1 MDMFFIL
8 KMASSYNTQKINT
21 ISKILE
27 AISNDSYIDWFGDF
41 VSGHFQK
48 RVNGPIVL
56 PPSDS
61 KIGKIRIMLEII
73 DHESLIYSLEI
84 RVYQYLRKRILMREI
99 ETMDSVKLLNLLYY
113 LKNLEDRDI
122 TESRLVRILENLEI
136 EEGSG

>member
-1 MDMFFIL
+1 
-8 KMASSYNTQKINT
+8 MASSYNTQKINT

-41 VSGHFQK
+41 ISEQFQK
-48 RVNGPIVL
+48 RVNGPILL
-56 PPSDS
+56 PVSYS

-73 DHESLIYSLEI
+73 NHDSLIYSLEI

-122 TESRLVRILENLEI
+122 TESRLLRILENLEI